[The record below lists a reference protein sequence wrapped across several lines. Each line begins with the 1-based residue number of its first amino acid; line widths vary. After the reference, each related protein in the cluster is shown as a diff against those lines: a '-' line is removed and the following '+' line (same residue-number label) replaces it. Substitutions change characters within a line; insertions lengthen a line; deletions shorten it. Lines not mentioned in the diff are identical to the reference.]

1 MKKTPFMFCFLLA
14 WLLTACTEEM
24 INKTPSNPYEEGL
37 EEVLMPLRCMPVQ
50 VVGEEWSA
58 SPDTRVAD
66 SSIKDNLISNIWV
79 FQYDKS
85 GNQIT
90 SPHYYTL
97 SANTLDSGT
106 ANVMLRPATDC
117 QVYVLANTNSN
128 TWLNGLDVSTL
139 TKLKKL
145 THTFA
150 SESEAY
156 GGSNKNLMMSGSA
169 KATIKAGESNTLTGL
184 SLKRMFA
191 MITFQYKFADSDLA
205 KKLKVT
211 RITLNSGPNTL
222 QIEEPTGIYPSSAF
236 TPIDY
241 SVITSPVAG
250 TYYTGYVLDNLQ
262 GTTTNTDQKTKN
274 EKAPANAISI
284 KLYIDSE
291 VDGGSYVYT
300 VYPGENNVND
310 FNIKRNYKY
319 KLNLNLKSSI
329 TDSRVMAAPANCF
342 VMRQNASIVFDPYE
356 RTESGGGWQ
365 YSTYVDKT
373 VPARSFSRVEILW
386 QTGDGSKFAIGNNA
400 SGTRVYLK
408 DGKVYVTAGNTD
420 GNAVIAGYNSNGI
433 VLWSWHIWVNDSSPA
448 QVANAVKYTTYNW
461 DSSTIYSGTRV
472 SGYSFMSCNLGALNT
487 TPGNIYT
494 YGLYYQWGRK
504 DPFPQ
509 VAKIVGKEFYAY
521 ASPNITSLYN
531 NQAQQ
536 INMSSTVGSGEV
548 FQTKRID
555 AATGNIK
562 YAIQNPTTYMA
573 TTVPAQFE
581 NGSESDIN
589 YGNDH
594 RSTHDATLYVNDG
607 DWYWGHND
615 KLWGGIPFN
624 DATINFQ
631 NIVANNGAINKSL
644 FDPCPSGWMLPKSD
658 AWMGFTNTGL
668 NTNTYETQ
676 NFVSPEQSQLLHGM
690 SFYMETWRS
699 GNTSFFPYCGW
710 RTGDGSCFVVDIC
723 GGYYTS
729 AASFNNA
736 TSILHIHTRAGDYD
750 HPCVHPY
757 DYGYQYARRSCAY
770 PVRCVREVKGE

>member
-373 VPARSFSRVEILW
+373 VPVRSFSRVEILW

-472 SGYSFMSCNLGALNT
+472 PGYSFMSCNLGAT
-487 TPGNIYT
+487 STSKGDIRT

-509 VAKIVGKEFYAY
+509 TARTGENVTFYPNAY
-521 ASPNITSLYN
+521 PNVTPVYDNAALLLNMTST
-531 NQAQQ
+531 A
-536 INMSSTVGSGEV
+536 GAGEL
-548 FQTKRID
+548 FKAIRID
-555 AATGNIK
+555 ASTGNIN
-562 YAIQNPTTYMA
+562 YAIQHPTVFMA
-573 TTVPAQFE
+573 TVIPGLFE
-581 NGSESDIN
+581 NGGESSGQPN
-589 YGNDH
+589 PPGNG
-594 RSTHDATLYVNDG
+594 STHDPSYYVNDG

-615 KLWGGIPFN
+615 RLWGGVPFN
-624 DATINFQ
+624 DATIIYKDGTNTP
-631 NIVANNGAINKSL
+631 IVANNGAEKKSL
-644 FDPCPSGWMLPKSD
+644 FDPCPSGWILPQSD
-658 AWMGFTNTGL
+658 AWMGFTTTGL
-668 NTNTYETQ
+668 NTNSYDTQ
-676 NFVSPEQSQLLHGM
+676 NYENYGKERIDRGM
-690 SFYMETWRS
+690 SFYMQAWRS
-699 GNTSFFPYCGW
+699 GPTSLFPLCGW
-710 RTGDGSCFVVDIC
+710 RTGDGSCFVVSAC
-723 GGYYTS
+723 GGFYTS

-736 TSILHIHTRAGDYD
+736 TSILHV
-750 HPCVHPY
+750 HPSLVHPY

-770 PVRCVREVKGE
+770 PIRCVREVKGD